1 MDTNDRSLQDT
12 EALASLQTVME
23 LQVQGMTA
31 FQATQLAARD
41 ALKAKDWSALD
52 RALRSLDFQ
61 SEGLRC
67 LEERRHGLWSS
78 IQVRYLGREGRFYE
92 TVPRL
97 PEAYREP
104 LTRLHRELKAQTLG
118 LRALSQGLAAYV
130 QTAGALIQAVVQ
142 EIQPDL
148 KGRLYSRSGRIRGG
162 EAQPLVLNAHF

>member
-1 MDTNDRSLQDT
+1 MDTNDRSLQD
-12 EALASLQTVME
+12 LRTVME
-23 LQVQGMTA
+23 LQVQGMTG

-67 LEERRHGLWSS
+67 LEERRHDLWAR
-78 IQVRYLGREGRFYE
+78 IQLQYLGREGRFYE

-97 PEAYREP
+97 PEPFREP
-104 LTRLHRELKAQTLG
+104 LTRLHRDLKAQTLG

-130 QTAGALIQAVVQ
+130 QTAGALIQAVVH

-148 KGRLYSRSGRIRGG
+148 KGRLYSRTGRIRGG